1 VTNRRMFAGD
11 PPRITFTKDFRQLVH
26 GDLRPGSVVTLVY
39 DADRLPDERS
49 EVEGRKAWTIRAYY
63 QFSEQGQIGTI
74 DLWSETGEVLTKRS
88 TEVGEGTMMTG
99 RITIPADAESLTIWF
114 VNTGSSGAEYWDSHF
129 GQNYQFRFVVED
141 LEIDSV
147 AMTRDPKGEAAQ
159 FQISVTAE
167 SEVSELAATYRVMNH
182 DAPTA
187 PLHRLPLAPLE
198 QRTPAD
204 KRQWQGSAP
213 VPPDAAVR
221 FTLSYRIDGEIHTD
235 TNSGY
240 GYLTWPGAERN
251 VEAGV
256 L

>member
-1 VTNRRMFAGD
+1 MTNRRMFAGD

-39 DADRLPDERS
+39 DADRLPAERS
-49 EVEGRKAWTIRAYY
+49 EADGRKAWTIRAYY
-63 QFSEQGQIGTI
+63 RFSEQGQIGKI

-99 RITIPADAESLTIWF
+99 RITIPASAEFLTIWF
-114 VNTGSSGAEYWDSHF
+114 LNTGSSGAEYWDSDF

-141 LEIDSV
+141 LAIDSV
-147 AMTRDPKGEAAQ
+147 AVTRDPKREAAQ
-159 FQISVTAE
+159 FEIRVTAE
-167 SEVSELAATYRVMNH
+167 PDISELAATYRVMNH
-182 DAPTA
+182 GGSTA
-187 PLHRLPLAPLE
+187 MHRLQLAVLE
-198 QRTPAD
+198 QRTPAG
-204 KRQWQGSAP
+204 KRQWQGSVP
-213 VPPDAAVR
+213 VPRDAVVR
-221 FTLSYRIDGEIHTD
+221 FTLSYRLDGEIHTD

-240 GYLTWPGAERN
+240 GYLIWPGAERN